1 MAVLARVILGVVF
14 LFSGAL
20 KIRDSSWHS
29 AARQFGAPKIVAITI
44 APIEIILGAMLVV
57 GVANPWT
64 SIGAEVVLAIFTIAM
79 LRVMRRP
86 MTQRPICACF
96 GRWTSRPVGTS
107 SVLRNLVLL
116 ALAAIS
122 SGA

>member
-1 MAVLARVILGVVF
+1 MAALARVILGAVF

-29 AARQFGAPKIVAITI
+29 AAQQFGAPKFVAIAI

-57 GVANPWT
+57 GVGTPWT
-64 SIGAEVVLAIFTIAM
+64 SIGAEVLLAMFTIAM

-86 MTQRPICACF
+86 VSQRPICACF

>member
-1 MAVLARVILGVVF
+1 VILGAVF

-29 AARQFGAPKIVAITI
+29 AARQFGAPKFVAIAI

-57 GVANPWT
+57 GVGTPWT
-64 SIGAEVVLAIFTIAM
+64 SIGAEVLLAMFTIAM

-86 MTQRPICACF
+86 VSQRPICACF